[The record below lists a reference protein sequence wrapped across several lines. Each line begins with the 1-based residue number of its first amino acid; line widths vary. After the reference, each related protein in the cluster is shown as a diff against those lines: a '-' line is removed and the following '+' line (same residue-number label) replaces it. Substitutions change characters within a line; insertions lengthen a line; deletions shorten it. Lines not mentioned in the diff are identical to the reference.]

1 MLGSTLRPDE
11 SMAGLIPQSF
21 IDDLLNRTDIL
32 DVVSSRIQLKK
43 TGKNYSAC
51 CPFHKEKTPSFTVSP
66 DKQFYYCF
74 GCGAGGN
81 ALGFIMDHDQ
91 LDFVQAVEDLAK
103 RAGMDVPREEGR
115 RGNKPRQPVDSP
127 LYPLLA
133 GAAEFYRQALK
144 GHPARKAAVEYLKGR
159 GLTGEI
165 ARDFGLGFAPPGW
178 DNLLKN
184 LGGDNLQLKAMLDAG
199 LLVENPDSGKRY
211 DRFRDRVI
219 FPIRDSRG
227 RVIAFGGRVLGDDKP
242 KYLNSPETPVFHKGQ
257 ELYGLYEARKN
268 NRDLDEIMVVEGYMD
283 VIALAQQGI
292 RNAVAT
298 LGTATSE
305 EHIKRLFRIVPN
317 ILFCFDGDQAG
328 RNAAWRALE
337 SALSNL
343 QDGRKVRFLFLPE
356 GEDPDSLVRA
366 EGPDAFRARL
376 AHQAQPLADYFFQQL
391 TLEADPSTLEGKA
404 HLATLAGPLLEK
416 IPGNTL
422 RLLMRQRLGE
432 ITGLSAETLSQISA
446 PHSGFAGQGKPI
458 HNPAPAQALGSDH
471 AHEYADYDMG
481 QFAGQ
486 FAEHGDSHYQD
497 ASNYF
502 EAPQE
507 FSAGNGG
514 AKQGKK
520 PWKGDRKWDGK
531 GKKGDFTPRQ
541 PRTEISVESPTLTA
555 LRTLLH
561 HPQLAQSVED
571 ASHFSNEGQTY
582 SQLLAAL
589 VEALQKNPKQ
599 SSMHLI
605 ARWHGTPQGRLL
617 QVLAGKEWL
626 IDDGNLEKQFVDTIT
641 TLAHNQ
647 LLSSRE
653 ARLHSVLRKNPSELT
668 DEEKALLREHY
679 STPSSTGSQS

>member
-1 MLGSTLRPDE
+1 
-11 SMAGLIPQSF
+11 MAGLIPQSF

-91 LDFVQAVEDLAK
+91 LDFPQAVEELAK

-115 RGNKPRQPVDSP
+115 RGSKPRQPTDSP
-127 LYPLLA
+127 LYPLLTA
-133 GAAEFYRQALK
+133 AAEFYRQALK
-144 GHPARKAAVEYLKGR
+144 SNPARKAAVEYLKGR

-257 ELYGLYEARKN
+257 ELYGLFEARKN
-268 NRDLDEIMVVEGYMD
+268 NRNLDEIMVVEGYMD

-337 SALSNL
+337 SALPNL

-391 TLEADPSTLEGKA
+391 TREADPSTLEGKA

-432 ITGLSAETLSQISA
+432 ITGLSSDALNQINAPRSGHAGHSA
-446 PHSGFAGQGKPI
+446 A
-458 HNPAPAQALGSDH
+458 APSHGLEPH

-481 QFAGQ
+481 QFAD
-486 FAEHGDSHYQD
+486 HGDSHYQD
-497 ASNYF
+497 AASYF
-502 EAPQE
+502 EAPRD
-507 FSAGNGG
+507 FSTGNGSG
-514 AKQGKK
+514 KPGKK
-520 PWKGDRKWDGK
+520 PWKGERKWDGK
-531 GKKGDFTPRQ
+531 GRKGDFAPRQ

-561 HPQLAQSVED
+561 HPQLAQKVED
-571 ASHFSNEGQTY
+571 ASHFANEGQTY

-589 VEALQKNPKQ
+589 VEALQKNPSQ
-599 SSMHLI
+599 RSMHLI

-617 QVLAGKEWL
+617 QVLAEKEWL
-626 IDDGNLEKQFVDTIT
+626 IDQGNLEKQFFDTIT
-641 TLAHNQ
+641 TLAHSQ
-647 LLSSRE
+647 LRTTRE
-653 ARLHSVLRKNPSELT
+653 ARLRSVMQKSPSELT
-668 DEEKALLREHY
+668 DEEKALLREHF
-679 STPSSTGSQS
+679 SAPSSPGPQS

>member
-1 MLGSTLRPDE
+1 
-11 SMAGLIPQSF
+11 MAGLIPQSF

-115 RGNKPRQPVDSP
+115 RGNKPRQPTDSP
-127 LYPLLA
+127 LYPLLT
-133 GAAEFYRQALK
+133 AAADYYRQALK
-144 GHPARKAAVEYLKGR
+144 SHPARKAAVEYLKGR

-178 DNLLKN
+178 DNLLKH
-184 LGGDNLQLKAMLDAG
+184 LGGDSLQLKAMLDAG

-257 ELYGLYEARKN
+257 ELYGLFEARKN

-305 EHIKRLFRIVPN
+305 EHIKRLFRLVPN

-337 SALSNL
+337 SALPNL

-376 AHQAQPLADYFFQQL
+376 VQQAQPLADYFFQQL
-391 TLEADPSTLEGKA
+391 TREADPSTLEGKA
-404 HLATLAGPLLEK
+404 HLATLASPLLEK

-432 ITGLSAETLSQISA
+432 ITGLSGDALNQLSA
-446 PHSGFAGQGKPI
+446 PRSGS
-458 HNPAPAQALGSDH
+458 APSAAASDNY
-471 AHEYADYDMG
+471 AHEYSDYDVG
-481 QFAGQ
+481 HFAD
-486 FAEHGDSHYQD
+486 HGDTHQHDST
-497 ASNYF
+497 AYF
-502 EAPQE
+502 EAPSKPGYARQE
-507 FSAGNGG
+507 
-514 AKQGKK
+514 KK
-520 PWKGDRKWDGK
+520 PWKNDGK
-531 GKKGDFTPRQ
+531 WQGKSGKRGDFVPRQ

-561 HPQLAQSVED
+561 HPQLAQKVED
-571 ASHFSNEGQTY
+571 ASHFASEEQTY
-582 SQLLAAL
+582 SQLLVAL
-589 VEALQKNPKQ
+589 LEALQKNPKQ
-599 SSMHLI
+599 RSMQLI
-605 ARWHGTPQGRLL
+605 ARWHGTEQGRLL
-617 QVLAGKEWL
+617 RALAEKEWL
-626 IDDGNLEKQFVDTIT
+626 ISADNLEQQFFDTIT
-641 TLAHNQ
+641 RMAASQRERSLEQ
-647 LLSSRE
+647 LIRKDRESGLSSEEKGRLLELLSRTVIPV
-653 ARLHSVLRKNPSELT
+653 APT
-668 DEEKALLREHY
+668 
-679 STPSSTGSQS
+679 SSGA